1 VEGKSI
7 QLHPLVC
14 SAFNAD
20 FDGDQMA
27 VHLPLSFD
35 AQLEA
40 KYLMLANQ
48 NILHPASGRP
58 ITVPSQDMVL
68 GCYYMTKMRP
78 GRKGQDKKFAS
89 LDDLRAALHHGS
101 LDLHARIK
109 FRTAAGTYIETTPGR
124 VLFNQIIPAKVR
136 DRQFFNEAM
145 GKKALE
151 KLIFTV
157 FHSVGHGI
165 TANFLDDLKKLG
177 FTQATQSGISIGL
190 SNILIPEEKQSII
203 DRAQKEVDDIQE
215 AYVQGFMRDGERY
228 NKVIDTWNHASIR
241 LSKVLNSKLAE
252 DQDGF
257 NPMFMMADSGARGS
271 NDQIKQLAGMRGLMA
286 KPQKRLTG
294 GKGEIIESPI
304 TANFKEGLSVLE
316 YFISTHGARKGLADT
331 ALKTADAGY
340 LTRRLVDVS
349 QDVIIR
355 AHDCHTINGITV
367 QALKEGEEVTEQL
380 HDRILGRVL
389 AEDLHDPN
397 NGELVAEADTMVD
410 EELAGRIASR
420 VVDKVRIRSVL
431 TCELESG
438 VCALCYGRNLT
449 TNDLVHVGEAVGVMA
464 AQSIGE
470 PGTQLTLRTFHIG
483 GAASLASK
491 DSEIKAR
498 HTGRI
503 RFEEIHTTER
513 NDGVRVTNRRNGE
526 VLIVDSNN
534 RTLEK
539 HIVPYGAE
547 IKVVDEQEIREGQ
560 VIYEWDPHNVTI
572 LSPASGIVKFENM
585 IPETT
590 CREEIDEVSEKK
602 TLVIIESKSRKL
614 TPMVLIVDEKGN
626 KVGSSI
632 PPVGSHLMV
641 KEGDSISQGSAL
653 IKKPRDSAK
662 NKDITGG
669 LPRVT
674 ELFEARKPKD
684 PAVITE
690 IDGKVKMGEIKAN
703 FREITVVPEFADSR
717 TYKVPAAKHVEVHDG
732 EIVRAGDNLSEGN
745 SVPHDILKILG
756 PNKVQE
762 YLLNQVQDVY
772 RTQGVTINDKHIEVI
787 IRQMMQKVR
796 ISDPGDTEY
805 LENDMVDK
813 HRFSRQNEAI
823 GSMVV
828 VEDVG
833 DSTFRIGAVISR
845 EKLADELN
853 RLRTDGGVEPV
864 TRPAQPANTDWVLM
878 GITQAALNT
887 ESFVSAASFQE
898 TTRVLTEAAIRG
910 KTDRL
915 VGLKENVIMGHLI
928 PAGTGLAHYELL
940 HVEDPEMRNIEAQKA
955 AAAAAA
961 EALADA
967 TLARD
972 SDD

>member
-1 VEGKSI
+1 MAIELFKPFIIRRLLDQMKAPTVKKAKRIIEDAPSFVWEILEEIVQAHPILLNRAPTLHRLGIQAFQPLLVEGKSI

-27 VHLPLSFD
+27 VHVPLSFE

-78 GRKGQDKKFAS
+78 GRRGEDKKFGD
-89 LDDLRAALHHGS
+89 LDQLRAALHHGS
-101 LDLHARIK
+101 LELHAKIQ
-109 FRTAAGTYIETTPGR
+109 FRLENGTHVETTPGR

-136 DRQFFNEAM
+136 GRHFFNEAM

-165 TANFLDDLKKLG
+165 TANFLDELKKLG
-177 FTQATQSGISIGL
+177 FTEATRSGTSIGL
-190 SNILIPEEKQSII
+190 SNILIPDEKHTII
-203 DRAQKEVDDIQE
+203 DKAQKEVDEIQE
-215 AYVQGFMRDGERY
+215 AFQMGFMRDGERY

-241 LSKVLNSKLAE
+241 LSKVLNRKLAE

-340 LTRRLVDVS
+340 LTRRLVDVA

-355 AHDCHTINGITV
+355 AHDCGTIMGIEV
-367 QALKEGEEVTEQL
+367 EALKEGEEVTEQL

-389 AEDLHDPN
+389 AEDLTDPAS
-397 NGELVAEADTMVD
+397 GAMVAEADTMVD
-410 EELAGRIASR
+410 EELAEKIANLVIDR
-420 VVDKVRIRSVL
+420 VRIRSVL
-431 TCELESG
+431 TCELQSG
-438 VCALCYGRNLT
+438 VCGLCYGRNLT

-491 DSEIKAR
+491 DAEIKAR
-498 HTGRI
+498 HNGRVH
-503 RFEEIHTTER
+503 FEEIHTTER

-526 VLIVDSNN
+526 ILIVDAKEN
-534 RTLEK
+534 RALAK
-539 HIVPYGAE
+539 YNVPYGAE
-547 IKVVDEQEIREGQ
+547 IKVEDGQQIKEGTT
-560 VIYEWDPHNVTI
+560 IYEWDPHNVTI
-572 LSPASGIVKFENM
+572 LSPASGLVKFENM
-585 IPETT
+585 QPDVTY
-590 CREEIDEVSEKK
+590 REEIDEVSEKK
-602 TLVIIESKSRKL
+602 TLVIIDSKNRKL

-626 KVGSSI
+626 KVGSTI

-641 KEGDSISQGSAL
+641 KEGDSISQGAAL
-653 IKKPRDSAK
+653 IKKPRESAK

-669 LPRVT
+669 LPRVA

-690 IDGKVKMGEIKAN
+690 IDGKVKTGEIKAN
-703 FREITVVPEFADSR
+703 FREITVVPDFADAR

-732 EIVRAGDNLSEGN
+732 EVVRAGDNLSEGN
-745 SVPHDILKILG
+745 SVPQDILKILG

-762 YLLNQVQDVY
+762 YLLNQIQDVY

-796 ISDPGDTEY
+796 ITEPGDTEY

-813 HRFSRQNEAI
+813 HRFFHQNEEI
-823 GSMVV
+823 HNMVV
-828 VEDVG
+828 VEEVG
-833 DSTFRIGAVISR
+833 DSSFRLGAVITR
-845 EKLADELN
+845 ERLADELN
-853 RLRTDGGVEPV
+853 RISNEGGVEPT
-864 TRPAQPANTDWVLM
+864 TRPAEPA
-878 GITQAALNT
+878 I
-887 ESFVSAASFQE
+887 
-898 TTRVLTEAAIRG
+898 
-910 KTDRL
+910 
-915 VGLKENVIMGHLI
+915 
-928 PAGTGLAHYELL
+928 YEP
-940 HVEDPEMRNIEAQKA
+940 V
-955 AAAAAA
+955 
-961 EALADA
+961 
-967 TLARD
+967 
-972 SDD
+972 